1 MLNECQ
7 KYTLHEYIVIVLH
20 YDGTSCVFLVQSL
33 VWDLCYH
40 TIIRAAFVC
49 LFVCLF
55 VPYVLR
61 GPLTDL
67 RQTWWV
73 YVGWPPIC
81 PWGVLFRKG
90 QRVDGSTGH
99 FCFPLC
105 YICSR
110 LMPHHCKKHTEYDSR
125 QHQTHATPL
134 TKAHGIFCS
143 LETGNFLVLHYDGT
157 SCVFLVQSLVWDL
170 CYHHTIIRAAFV
182 CLFVP
187 YVLWGPLTDLR
198 QTWWV
203 YM

>member
-1 MLNECQ
+1 ML
-7 KYTLHEYIVIVLH
+7 VLSKA
-20 YDGTSCVFLVQSL
+20 TSSKQRHSILTVVSCRMSSVLFNRN
-33 VWDLCYH
+33 H
-40 TIIRAAFVC
+40 TIIQAAFVC

-73 YVGWPPIC
+73 YVRWPPIC

-99 FCFPLC
+99 FRFPLC
-105 YICSR
+105 YICGR
-110 LMPHHCKKHTEYDSR
+110 LTPHHCKKHTAYDSR

-143 LETGNFLVLHYDGT
+143 LETGNFLVHFVWSIRTL
-157 SCVFLVQSLVWDL
+157 CFVFLAL
-170 CYHHTIIRAAFV
+170 
-182 CLFVP
+182 
-187 YVLWGPLTDLR
+187 
-198 QTWWV
+198 
-203 YM
+203 

>member
-1 MLNECQ
+1 MDCNEISWRRPGWWKQQVIKFWWQSGSPCWLLRQKSGHYILNNSWVDFNEIFRIALQ
-7 KYTLHEYIVIVLH
+7 WYKE
-20 YDGTSCVFLVQSL
+20 QS
-33 VWDLCYH
+33 YYNSSS
-40 TIIRAAFVC
+40 
-49 LFVCLF
+49 VCLF

-99 FCFPLC
+99 FRFPLC

-110 LMPHHCKKHTEYDSR
+110 LKPHHCKKHTAYDSR

-143 LETGNFLVLHYDGT
+143 LETGNFLVD
-157 SCVFLVQSLVWDL
+157 
-170 CYHHTIIRAAFV
+170 
-182 CLFVP
+182 
-187 YVLWGPLTDLR
+187 
-198 QTWWV
+198 
-203 YM
+203 

>member
-1 MLNECQ
+1 MYWKRN
-7 KYTLHEYIVIVLH
+7 
-20 YDGTSCVFLVQSL
+20 
-33 VWDLCYH
+33 H

-99 FCFPLC
+99 FRFPLC
-105 YICSR
+105 YICGR
-110 LMPHHCKKHTEYDSR
+110 LTPYHCKKHSAYDSR

-143 LETGNFLVLHYDGT
+143 LETGNFLVIQKIARAVGMYIFVQWIITLKVNSYSASHDNRCTVGGDGDVG
-157 SCVFLVQSLVWDL
+157 SARCELALLPL
-170 CYHHTIIRAAFV
+170 CPTIRV
-182 CLFVP
+182 VS
-187 YVLWGPLTDLR
+187 YSN
-198 QTWWV
+198 
-203 YM
+203 